1 MQAAQ
6 PPSLGLDG
14 RSLDALRTEAARNPK
29 AAARQAAVQ
38 FESLFMQMVMKSM
51 REATPKAEGDETTGT
66 LTGMLDAQLA
76 RQFAGRPN
84 GLAETIER
92 QLTRHMRELP
102 AVSPENLSLMQPAAA
117 GSGAAAGARG
127 SAAGAAAGGA
137 TGGVA
142 GGVGGAA
149 AAPLGTRQADFIRR
163 MAPHAQAAERATGV
177 PAAFILGQAALE
189 SGWGRSEPRNA
200 DGTPSFNLFGIKAGA
215 STGPVAQ
222 AMTTEYLGGQPVR
235 QSERFRSYGS
245 YAAAFEDYARL
256 IGGSARYAPVVR
268 SASTVEAFAG
278 GMQRAGYATDP
289 QYAAKLSRTINQALA
304 LQRAQG

>member
-1 MQAAQ
+1 MQTAQ
-6 PPSLGLDG
+6 PPSLNIDS
-14 RSLDALRTEAARNPK
+14 RSLDVLRGQAARDPK

-51 REATPKAEGDETTGT
+51 REATPKAEGDESTGT
-66 LTGMLDAQLA
+66 LTSMLDSQLA

-84 GLAETIER
+84 GLADTIER

-102 AVSPENLSLMQPAAA
+102 AVSPENLPLTQPAAA
-117 GSGAAAGARG
+117 AGAG
-127 SAAGAAAGGA
+127 PAGATAA
-137 TGGVA
+137 T
-142 GGVGGAA
+142 
-149 AAPLGTRQADFIRR
+149 AAPLGARQADFIRR
-163 MAPHAQAAERATGV
+163 MGPHAQAAERATGV
-177 PAAFILGQAALE
+177 PASYILGQAALE

-200 DGTPSFNLFGIKAGA
+200 DGTPSFNLFGIKAA
-215 STGPVAQ
+215 SSAGGPVAQ
-222 AMTTEYLGGQPVR
+222 AMTTEYQGGQPVR

-268 SASTVEAFAG
+268 GASTVEAFAG

-289 QYAAKLSRTINQALA
+289 NYAAKLSRTINQTLA